1 MSGRHQPLMGADSPD
16 SYVRHP
22 FKVTVHADYGARFTV
37 YVRAIGWHEATGLAI
52 DAAERSGHFDVRPGV
67 PQQITEAEY
76 EQGRAA

>member
-1 MSGRHQPLMGADSPD
+1 MSGRHQPLNGADSPE

-52 DAAERSGHFDVRPGV
+52 DAAERSGHFDIRPGV

-76 EQGRAA
+76 EQERAA